1 MSYFQG
7 SVAQKEDSMRHMKHV
22 KYVFVSIVALLAVLA
37 TTPVGQVQASS
48 LVTVSGASP
57 YASCLNAGE
66 PGTNYVNAEVEP
78 YVAVNPATIGTAHV
92 NVVGV
97 WQQDRWN
104 NGGAHGLVAGFSF
117 DDGATWGE
125 TTLPFSVCAPNA
137 ILDPFTGAPYDRAS
151 DPWVSIGP
159 DGTAYAV
166 GLLAT
171 NNTISG
177 NNDTGVATVTS
188 SDGGKTWG
196 NQRLIKSDKGTSPVF
211 EFTQFFNDKESV
223 TADPTHAG
231 TAYVV
236 WDRLKAPSHSP
247 DAALRAHAFRGPTW
261 FSKTTDGGKTWTGTR
276 AIFDPGQN
284 SQTIGNQVVVNRQTG
299 VLCDFFELFQ
309 TTGSPSF
316 TPRGLSV
323 GFISSSDG
331 GSTWSKPTVVSNQ
344 QTVDDFAPNT
354 GALLRTGAGLPSV
367 AIDASNGDLYVVWE
381 DARFTSG
388 TVNQA
393 VISTSTNGGAHWS
406 GPAVVSNPNSK
417 PAFTPTVAVNSGG
430 TVAVTYYDFRNP
442 DGSTVGQPT
451 DYWFTASTDHG
462 ASFGDETRITP
473 TSFDILNAPN
483 AGGLFLG
490 DYEGLDVNGT
500 AFVPFFVKTNDEDKS
515 NRTDVFT
522 TSI

>member
-1 MSYFQG
+1 MR
-7 SVAQKEDSMRHMKHV
+7 QKLMR
-22 KYVFVSIVALLAVLA
+22 IVVLSSALLALA
-37 TTPVGQVQASS
+37 LVTAAPALASTVTP
-48 LVTVSGASP
+48 LVTVSSADP
-57 YASCLNAGE
+57 YAGCPPDGQS
-66 PGTNYVNAEVEP
+66 GTVTVNAEVEP
-78 YVAVNPATIGTAHV
+78 QAAVNPHNPGNMIGA
-92 NVVGV
+92 
-97 WQQDRWN
+97 WQQDRWS
-104 NGGAHGLVAGFSF
+104 NGGAHGLLAGFST
-117 DDGATWGE
+117 DGGKTWGE
-125 TTLPFSVCAPNA
+125 SQLPFSGCVSGINPV
-137 ILDPFTGAPYDRAS
+137 LDPFTGTPYNRAS
-151 DPWVSIGP
+151 DPRVAIGP
-159 DGTAYAV
+159 DGTAYA
-166 GLLAT
+166 AST
-171 NNTISG
+171 
-177 NNDTGVATVTS
+177 
-188 SDGGKTWG
+188 DGGQTWG
-196 NQRLIKSDKGTSPVF
+196 NARLIKSDQGTSPIF
-211 EFTQFFNDKESV
+211 EVTHFFNDKESV
-223 TADPTHAG
+223 TADPKTAG

-247 DAALRAHAFRGPTW
+247 DADLRAHAFRGPAW

-284 SQTIGNQVVVNRQTG
+284 SQTIGNVIVVDPKTA
-299 VLCDFFELFQ
+299 VLYDFFEQFQ
-309 TTGSPSF
+309 TTGSPKF

-323 GFISSSDG
+323 SFISSSDG